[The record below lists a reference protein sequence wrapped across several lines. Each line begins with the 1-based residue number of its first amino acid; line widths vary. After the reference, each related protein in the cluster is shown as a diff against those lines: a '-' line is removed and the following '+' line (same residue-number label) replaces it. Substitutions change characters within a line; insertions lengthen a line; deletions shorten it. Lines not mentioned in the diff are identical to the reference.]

1 MLFGG
6 GFEGKVSGKSSLSRF
21 LSRTGTNGGGVRI
34 TGSVLLLAE
43 EAGSLGLSVMQQS
56 RSMTRVG
63 YFVSCLFILQGVV
76 SVVRAIA
83 FPESFSQY
91 SSQVLP
97 QGGGFRSF
105 ILAFDTGPIVFL
117 LLVVLVLCMIDTQP
131 RDEWTAWGASFGSAA
146 MVSLFDWF
154 SIMEGI
160 FRIIVFMSLV
170 TTVRLKIE

>member
-1 MLFGG
+1 M
-6 GFEGKVSGKSSLSRF
+6 
-21 LSRTGTNGGGVRI
+21 
-34 TGSVLLLAE
+34 
-43 EAGSLGLSVMQQS
+43 
-56 RSMTRVG
+56 
-63 YFVSCLFILQGVV
+63 

-91 SSQVLP
+91 SSQVSP

-160 FRIIVFMSLV
+160 FRIIVFMSFVGCNLYAV
-170 TTVRLKIE
+170 AAFRRCLKRVQITCSPKAGPAKD